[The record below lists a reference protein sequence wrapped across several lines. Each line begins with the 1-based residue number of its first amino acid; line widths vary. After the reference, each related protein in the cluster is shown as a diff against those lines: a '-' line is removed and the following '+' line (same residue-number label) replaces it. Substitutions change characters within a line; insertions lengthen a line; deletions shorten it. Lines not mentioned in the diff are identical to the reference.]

1 MKGNKILYAGAS
13 LAVLAIGFAAG
24 TYAYYQNTITGTASG
39 TVLAWNCTAKS
50 GNEGA
55 KGDGEQFTI
64 SLGNLYPGSSGS
76 RTITI
81 ASSILADYKVTFD
94 TFTNMG
100 TGSNHPNLYL
110 YKDSGFATKINA
122 SDSLTGEVAAGGSK
136 DVTFYY
142 NWPYGDPD
150 KKIGKDT
157 YNSAPPSFRVNV
169 TCSQK

>member
-39 TVLAWNCTAKS
+39 TVLAWNCTA
-50 GNEGA
+50 NT

-64 SLGNLYPGSSGS
+64 SLGSLYPGSSGS
-76 RTITI
+76 KTITI
-81 ASSILADYKVTFD
+81 ASSILADYKVTFN

-100 TGSNHPNLYL
+100 TGSNHPNLNL

-122 SDSLTGEVAAGGSK
+122 SDSITGEVAAGGSQT
-136 DVTFYY
+136 VTFYY
-142 NWPYGDPD
+142 NWPYGTA
-150 KKIGKDT
+150 KEN
-157 YNSAPPSFRVNV
+157 YNSSAPSVSVTV

>member
-39 TVLAWNCTAKS
+39 TVLAWNCTA
-50 GNEGA
+50 NT
-55 KGDGEQFTI
+55 KGDGEQFKI
-64 SLGNLYPGSSGS
+64 SLGSLYPGSSGS
-76 RTITI
+76 KTITI
-81 ASSILADYKVTFD
+81 ASSILADYKVTFN

-100 TGSNHPNLYL
+100 TGSNHPNLNL

-122 SDSLTGEVAAGGSK
+122 SDTIDGEVTAGGTE

-142 NWPYGDPD
+142 NWPYGSAKED
-150 KKIGKDT
+150 
-157 YNSAPPSFRVNV
+157 YNSSAPSVSVTV

>member
-39 TVLAWNCTAKS
+39 TVLAWNCTA
-50 GNEGA
+50 NT
-55 KGDGEQFTI
+55 KGDGEEFTI
-64 SLGNLYPGSSGS
+64 SLGSLYPGSSGS
-76 RTITI
+76 KTITI
-81 ASSILADYKVTFD
+81 ASSILADYKVTFN

-100 TGSNHPNLYL
+100 TGSNHPNLNL

-122 SDSLTGEVAAGGSK
+122 SDTIDGEVTAGGTE

-142 NWPYGDPD
+142 NWPYGSAKED
-150 KKIGKDT
+150 
-157 YNSAPPSFRVNV
+157 YNSSAPSVSVTV

>member
-39 TVLAWNCTAKS
+39 TVLAWNCTA
-50 GNEGA
+50 NT

-64 SLGNLYPGSSGS
+64 SLGSLYPGSSGS
-76 RTITI
+76 KTITI
-81 ASSILADYKVTFD
+81 ASSILADYKVTFN

-100 TGSNHPNLYL
+100 TGSNHPNLNL

-122 SDSLTGEVAAGGSK
+122 SDSITGEVAAGGSK
-136 DVTFYY
+136 TVTFYY
-142 NWPYGDPD
+142 NWPYGTAKED
-150 KKIGKDT
+150 
-157 YNSAPPSFRVNV
+157 YNSSAPSVSVTV

>member
-39 TVLAWNCTAKS
+39 TVLAWNCTA
-50 GNEGA
+50 NT

-64 SLGNLYPGSSGS
+64 SLGSLYPGSSGS
-76 RTITI
+76 KTITI
-81 ASSILADYKVTFD
+81 ASSILADYKVTFN

-100 TGSNHPNLYL
+100 TGSNHPNLNL

-122 SDSLTGEVAAGGSK
+122 SDTIDGEVTAGGTE

-142 NWPYGDPD
+142 NWPYGTA
-150 KKIGKDT
+150 KEN
-157 YNSAPPSFRVNV
+157 YNSSAPSVSVTV

>member
-24 TYAYYQNTITGTASG
+24 TYAYYQSTITGTASG
-39 TVLAWNCTAKS
+39 TVLAWNCTA
-50 GNEGA
+50 NT

-64 SLGNLYPGSSGS
+64 SLGSLHPGSSGS
-76 RTITI
+76 KTITI
-81 ASSILADYKVTFD
+81 ASSILADYKVTFN

-100 TGSNHPNLYL
+100 TGSNHPNLNL

-122 SDSLTGEVAAGGSK
+122 SDSITGEVAAGGSQT
-136 DVTFYY
+136 VTFYY
-142 NWPYGDPD
+142 NWPYGTA
-150 KKIGKDT
+150 KET
-157 YNSAPPSFRVNV
+157 YNSSAPSVSVTV

>member
-39 TVLAWNCTAKS
+39 TVLAWNCTA
-50 GNEGA
+50 NT

-64 SLGNLYPGSSGS
+64 SLGSLYPGSSGS
-76 RTITI
+76 KTITI
-81 ASSILADYKVTFD
+81 ASSILADYKVTFN

-100 TGSNHPNLYL
+100 TGSNHPNLNL

-122 SDSLTGEVAAGGSK
+122 SDSITGEVAAGGSQT
-136 DVTFYY
+136 VTFYY
-142 NWPYGDPD
+142 NWPYGSA
-150 KKIGKDT
+150 KET
-157 YNSAPPSFRVNV
+157 YNSSAPSVSVTV

>member
-24 TYAYYQNTITGTASG
+24 TYAYYQNTITSTASG
-39 TVLAWNCTAKS
+39 TVLAWNCTA
-50 GNEGA
+50 NTR
-55 KGDGEQFTI
+55 GDGEQFTI
-64 SLGNLYPGSSGS
+64 SLGSLYPGSSGS
-76 RTITI
+76 KTITI
-81 ASSILADYKVTFD
+81 ASSILADYKVTFN

-100 TGSNHPNLYL
+100 TGSNHPNLNL

-122 SDSLTGEVAAGGSK
+122 SDTIDGEVTAGGTE

-142 NWPYGDPD
+142 NWPYGSAKED
-150 KKIGKDT
+150 
-157 YNSAPPSFRVNV
+157 YNSSAPSVSVTV

>member
-39 TVLAWNCTAKS
+39 TVLAWNCTA
-50 GNEGA
+50 NT

-64 SLGNLYPGSSGS
+64 SLGSLYPGSSGS
-76 RTITI
+76 KTITI
-81 ASSILADYKVTFD
+81 ASSILADYKVTFN

-100 TGSNHPNLYL
+100 TGSNHPNLNL

-122 SDSLTGEVAAGGSK
+122 SDSITGEVAAGGSK
-136 DVTFYY
+136 TVTFYY
-142 NWPYGDPD
+142 NWPYGTA
-150 KKIGKDT
+150 KET
-157 YNSAPPSFRVNV
+157 YNSSAPSVSVTV

>member
-39 TVLAWNCTAKS
+39 TVLAWNCTA
-50 GNEGA
+50 NT

-64 SLGNLYPGSSGS
+64 SLGSLYPGSSGS
-76 RTITI
+76 KTITI
-81 ASSILADYKVTFD
+81 ASSILADYKVTFN

-100 TGSNHPNLYL
+100 TGSNHPNLNL

-122 SDSLTGEVAAGGSK
+122 SDAITGEVAAGGSQT
-136 DVTFYY
+136 VTFYY
-142 NWPYGDPD
+142 NWPYGSA
-150 KKIGKDT
+150 KET
-157 YNSAPPSFRVNV
+157 YNSSAPSVSVTV

>member
-39 TVLAWNCTAKS
+39 TVLAWNCTA
-50 GNEGA
+50 NTR
-55 KGDGEQFTI
+55 GDGEQFTI
-64 SLGNLYPGSSGS
+64 SLGSLYPGSSGS
-76 RTITI
+76 KTITI
-81 ASSILADYKVTFD
+81 ASSILADYKVTFN

-100 TGSNHPNLYL
+100 TGSNHPNLNL

-122 SDSLTGEVAAGGSK
+122 SDTIDGEVTAGGTE

-142 NWPYGDPD
+142 NWPYGSAKED
-150 KKIGKDT
+150 
-157 YNSAPPSFRVNV
+157 YNSSAPSVSVTV

>member
-24 TYAYYQNTITGTASG
+24 TYAYYQNTITVTASG
-39 TVLAWNCTAKS
+39 TVLAWNCTA
-50 GNEGA
+50 NT

-64 SLGNLYPGSSGS
+64 SLGSLYPGSSGS
-76 RTITI
+76 KTITI
-81 ASSILADYKVTFD
+81 ASSILADYKVTFN

-100 TGSNHPNLYL
+100 TGSNHPNLNL

-122 SDSLTGEVAAGGSK
+122 SDTIDGEVTAGGTE

-142 NWPYGDPD
+142 NWPYGSAKED
-150 KKIGKDT
+150 
-157 YNSAPPSFRVNV
+157 YNSSAPSVSVTV

>member
-39 TVLAWNCTAKS
+39 TVLAWNCTA
-50 GNEGA
+50 NT

-64 SLGNLYPGSSGS
+64 PLGSLYPGSSGS
-76 RTITI
+76 KTITI
-81 ASSILADYKVTFD
+81 ASSILADYKVTFN

-100 TGSNHPNLYL
+100 AGSNHPNLNL
-110 YKDSGFATKINA
+110 YEDAAMTTKINA
-122 SDSLTGEVAAGGSK
+122 SSTPKPLTGEVQAGGTAEA
-136 DVTFYY
+136 TFYY

-150 KKIGKDT
+150 KGIGKDT
-157 YNSAPPSFRVNV
+157 YNAAPPSVSVTV